1 MMKNFL
7 LKTLARAMNILVMGE
22 FKQQMLEAKML
33 SAKVLVNQLKMMPPV
48 KNLADSEFKVFSQF
62 GDDGILQ
69 YLIHY
74 LNIPPTLRTF
84 VEFGVENYEES
95 NTRYLIM
102 NNNWRGLIMDGAES
116 NMQFVYN
123 SHYFWKHDLTVK
135 VAFIDAENIN
145 DLISEAGFSSQIGIL
160 SVDIDGND
168 YWVWDKINVVN
179 PIIVVAEYNGIFGSE
194 LPLSVPYNPIFRRTQ
209 AHYSNLYWGCS
220 LAALNYLAI
229 KKGYTFAGCNSAG
242 NNAYFVRSDYFNDNI
257 PKPNLTDG
265 FVDPKFKES
274 RGANG
279 SLTFLSGASRLKE
292 IRDLPLVNVV
302 SGETYL
308 ISQLYSGVI
317 ND

>member
-1 MMKNFL
+1 MIKNFL
-7 LKTLARAMNILVMGE
+7 IKALVSFIKLLGMSD
-22 FKQQMLEAKML
+22 FKQQQFEAKIL
-33 SAKVLVNQLKMMPPV
+33 SAKVCINQMKMMPPV
-48 KNLADSEFKVFSQF
+48 KKLSDSEFKVFSQF

-69 YLIHY
+69 YLIYH
-74 LNIPPTLRTF
+74 LNIPSRLQTF

-95 NTRYLIM
+95 NTRFLLM
-102 NNNWRGLIMDGAES
+102 NDNWRGFIIDGDEK
-116 NMQFVYN
+116 NMQFVRG
-123 SHYFWKHDLTVK
+123 SHYFWKYDLATK
-135 VAFIDAENIN
+135 AAFIDAHNIN
-145 DLISEAGFSSQIGIL
+145 DLILEAGFSGEIGIL

-168 YWVWDKINVVN
+168 YWVWDKICVVN
-179 PIIVVAEYNGIFGSE
+179 PVIIVAEYNGIFGSQY
-194 LPLSVPYNPIFRRTQ
+194 PLTVPYNSTFRRTQ

-220 LAALNYLAI
+220 LAALNHLSI

-242 NNAYFVRSDYFNDNI
+242 NNAYFVRSDYFNDSI
-257 PKPNLTDG
+257 PKPSLTDG

-274 RGANG
+274 RGVNG
-279 SLTFLSGASRLKE
+279 SLTFLTGASRLKE

>member
-22 FKQQMLEAKML
+22 FKQQMLDAKML

-116 NMQFVYN
+116 NMHVVYN

-179 PIIVVAEYNGIFGSE
+179 PIIVVAEYNGIFGSK

-257 PKPNLTDG
+257 PKPKLTDG

-274 RGANG
+274 RAANG